1 MFRYKR
7 PENSA
12 LTQVY
17 YKFTAKDKGSEHL
30 VNYRVQDL
38 PEEYFEQTVQFLV
51 KHFIPYEP
59 MSLSLKGH
67 ENSKFLADFATFWRK
82 SLSEKLSI
90 ACFKDDGSNDLV
102 GVNVLIV
109 TSRDETVE
117 ANDESVSGK
126 LTETKYL
133 SF

>member
-1 MFRYKR
+1 MFKFKR
-7 PENSA
+7 PENLA
-12 LTQVY
+12 LSQIY
-17 YKFTAKDKGSEHL
+17 HKFTVKDKGSEKL

-38 PEEYFEQTVQFLV
+38 PVEYFEQAVQFLV

-90 ACFKDDGSNDLV
+90 ACFKDDGSDELV

-126 LTETKYL
+126 LRESKYL